1 LTAIGVPSPLL
12 WFYRPGRDGNITFEI
27 GRKEGR
33 LCRDTTAYRAYATAL
48 SKGHPS
54 SEGGRIPVA
63 LQPCSPRRI
72 TPRGAKLSK
81 RAIGRRADREPVP
94 EPHRALRIRGGT
106 RAGCSF
112 TSALTQQDAFREALV
127 QITLHLI
134 EVDDDRRPEI
144 REIVILF
151 LARN

>member
-1 LTAIGVPSPLL
+1 
-12 WFYRPGRDGNITFEI
+12 
-27 GRKEGR
+27 
-33 LCRDTTAYRAYATAL
+33 
-48 SKGHPS
+48 
-54 SEGGRIPVA
+54 
-63 LQPCSPRRI
+63 
-72 TPRGAKLSK
+72 
-81 RAIGRRADREPVP
+81 
-94 EPHRALRIRGGT
+94 LRIRGGT